1 MVATKVATIIDGDG
15 HIWEDDE
22 AIIRHLPAR
31 YACMYRG
38 GPVFPKT
45 DHLHIVMGATPPGA
59 FRVVG
64 PDGWQDFLQDLGLN
78 ATVLY
83 PSGGLTYGRIVN
95 RDWAIAVTRAYNDW
109 LAETYLRAS
118 TRFKG
123 MALIPLQE
131 PAAAVEELRHAVRDL
146 GMVGAMLPATGLSQ
160 PLGEKQFW
168 PVYEEAERL
177 GCCLGIH
184 GGAHIGMGLDHFN
197 VYPAVHAMGHPFSI
211 LINFGSIVFNGIFD
225 KYPGVRVGFME
236 AGTGWLLFA
245 MERYSGSYASHI
257 ADDPRDELLRLR
269 PGEKISGYIQRQIEE
284 GRIFVGME
292 GDELTLAHAV
302 KVVGNKP
309 FIYSSDFP
317 HEVTNE
323 TCREEIEE
331 LLENEELSEE
341 DKQAILHGNAE
352 RFYSMKV
359 LN

>member
-1 MVATKVATIIDGDG
+1 MVATKVATIVDGDG
-15 HIWEDDE
+15 HIYEDDDG
-22 AIIRHLPAR
+22 IVRHLPAR
-31 YACMYRG
+31 FAAMYRG

-45 DHLHIVMGATPPGA
+45 DHLHIVMGATPPDS
-59 FRVVG
+59 FRRVG
-64 PDGWQDFLQDLGLN
+64 PDGWLDFLEDLGLQT
-78 ATVLY
+78 TVLY

-109 LAETYLRAS
+109 LHVTYLRS
-118 TRFKG
+118 SPRFKG

-131 PAAAVEELRHAVRDL
+131 PEAAVEELRHAVTDL
-146 GMVGAMLPATGLSQ
+146 GMVGAMLPATGLAV

-211 LINFGSIVFNGIFD
+211 LINFGSIIFNGIFD

-245 MERYSGSYASHI
+245 MERYQGSYASHI
-257 ADDPRDELLRLR
+257 ADDPRGELLRLQ
-269 PGEKISGYIQRQIEE
+269 PGESVRDYIQRHINE

-292 GDELTLAHAV
+292 GDELTLAH
-302 KVVGNKP
+302 VVQVTGNSP
-309 FIYSSDFP
+309 YIYSSDFP
-317 HEVTNE
+317 HEVSNA

-331 LLENEELSEE
+331 LLENEGISAA
-341 DKQAILHGNAE
+341 DKEAILHGNAE
-352 RFYSMKV
+352 RFYA
-359 LN
+359 LR

>member
-1 MVATKVATIIDGDG
+1 MVATKISTIIDGDG
-15 HIWEDDE
+15 HIYEDDD
-22 AIIRHLPAR
+22 AIIEHLPSR
-31 YACMYRG
+31 YADMYRG

-45 DHLHIVMGATPPGA
+45 DHLHIVMGATPPDS
-59 FRVVG
+59 FRRVG
-64 PDGWQDFLQDLGLN
+64 PDGWLEFLEDLGLRT
-78 ATVLY
+78 TVLY

-109 LAETYLRAS
+109 LYETYLRAS
-118 TRFKG
+118 PRFQG

-131 PAAAVEELRHAVRDL
+131 PAAAVEELRRAVTDL
-146 GMVGAMLPATGLSQ
+146 GMVGAMLPATGLSV

-236 AGTGWLLFA
+236 AGTAWLLFA
-245 MERYSGSYASHI
+245 MERYRGSYASHI
-257 ADDPRDELLRLR
+257 ADDPRNELLQLL
-269 PGEKISGYIQRQIEE
+269 PGESVSGYITRHIDAD
-284 GRIFVGME
+284 RIFVGME
-292 GDELTLAHAV
+292 GDELTLRQAV
-302 KVVGNKP
+302 QVVGNKP

-317 HEVTNE
+317 HEVSNE

-331 LLENEELSEE
+331 LLENEGLTE
-341 DKQAILHGNAE
+341 DDKEAILYRNAE
-352 RFYSMKV
+352 RFYR
-359 LN
+359 LRLP

>member
-1 MVATKVATIIDGDG
+1 MVATKIGTIIDGDG
-15 HIWEDDE
+15 HIYEDDD
-22 AIIRHLPAR
+22 ALVRYLPAR
-31 YACMYRG
+31 YAGMYRG

-45 DHLHIVMGATPPGA
+45 DHLHIVMGATPPDS
-59 FRVVG
+59 FRRVG
-64 PDGWQDFLQDLGLN
+64 PEGWLEFLENLGLRT
-78 ATVLY
+78 TVLY

-109 LAETYLRAS
+109 LYETYLRAS
-118 TRFKG
+118 PRFKG

-131 PAAAVEELRHAVRDL
+131 PAAAVEELRHAVTDL
-146 GMVGAMLPATGLSQ
+146 GMVGAMLPATGLSL

-168 PVYEEAERL
+168 PVFEEAERL

-197 VYPAVHAMGHPFSI
+197 VYPGVHAMGHPFSI

-245 MERYSGSYASHI
+245 MERYRGSYASHV
-257 ADDPRDELLRLR
+257 ADDPRGELLQLR
-269 PGEKISGYIQRQIEE
+269 AGESVSDYIARQIDE

-292 GDELTLAHAV
+292 GDELTLRQAV
-302 KVVGNKP
+302 EIVGNKP

-317 HEVTNE
+317 HEVSNE
-323 TCREEIEE
+323 TCKEEIEE
-331 LLENEELSEE
+331 LLENEGLTDD
-341 DKQAILHGNAE
+341 DKEAILWRNAE
-352 RFYSMKV
+352 RFYR
-359 LN
+359 LRLP

>member
-1 MVATKVATIIDGDG
+1 MVATQTRTIVDGDG
-15 HIWEDDE
+15 HIYEDDE
-22 AIIRHLPAR
+22 AIVRFLPAR
-31 YACMYRG
+31 YASMYRG

-45 DHLHIVMGATPPGA
+45 DHLHIVMGATPPDS
-59 FRVVG
+59 FRRVAA
-64 PDGWQDFLQDLGLN
+64 DGWLEFLRDLGLK

-109 LAETYLRAS
+109 LHETYLRAS
-118 TRFKG
+118 PDFKG

-131 PAAAVEELRHAVRDL
+131 PAAAVEELRHAVQDL
-146 GMVGAMLPATGLSQ
+146 GMVGAMLPATGLSV

-197 VYPAVHAMGHPFSI
+197 VYPGVHAMGHPFSI
-211 LINFGSIVFNGIFD
+211 LINFGSIILNGVFD
-225 KYPGVRVGFME
+225 RYPGLRVGFME

-245 MERYSGSYASHI
+245 MERYQGSYGSHI
-257 ADDPRDELLRLR
+257 ADDPRGELLKLG
-269 PGEKISGYIQRQIEE
+269 PGEGPSDYILRHIRE

-302 KVVGNKP
+302 RVVGNQP

-317 HEVTNE
+317 HEVSNE
-323 TCREEIEE
+323 TCRAEIEE
-331 LLENEELSEE
+331 LLHNPDLSDE
-341 DKQAILHGNAE
+341 DKEAILHGNAE
-352 RFYSMKV
+352 RFYR
-359 LN
+359 LNPS